1 MIIQNSQPSLCEV
14 PSLSRRRLLGLSG
27 AFVASAFIPKFAR
40 AADGRDPRFIVIVL
54 RGAMDGLSAVAP
66 VGDPDYAA
74 LHGDLALT
82 ASGDGAG
89 IMLDSFFS
97 LNPAM
102 TNFARLYQKGQAA
115 VIHAAATG
123 YRDRSHFDG
132 QDVLESGY
140 AGPGR
145 TDSGWLNRAI
155 AMLPQGQR
163 VGKPN
168 SLAVGS
174 TAPLIIRGQ
183 AETLGWAPA
192 NLPDP
197 GADLNKRLLD
207 LYAHTNPKLGSLLSE
222 GLSAQTI
229 ANGQSSMAK
238 NPADRAGQMAAQ
250 ARGAARIMSAD
261 DGPRI
266 AAMAFD
272 GWDTHENEGGA
283 KGRLFN
289 LLTELDSALAE
300 LETGLGAATW
310 AQTSVVVMT
319 EFGRTAAINGTDGTD
334 HGTGTLSFL
343 AGGAIKGGRVISD
356 WPGLKASQ
364 LYEGRDLKPTTDV
377 RGVLKGLLADQLGF
391 SEQVLSNSIF
401 PDSASVKPMKGL
413 IA

>member
-1 MIIQNSQPSLCEV
+1 MFEQSPLALCEA
-14 PSLSRRRLLGLSG
+14 PALTRRRLLGFSG
-27 AFVASAFIPKFAR
+27 ALVASAFIPKFAR
-40 AADGRDPRFIVIVL
+40 AADGRDPRFIAIIL
-54 RGAMDGLSAVAP
+54 RGAMDGMSAVAP
-66 VGDPDYAA
+66 EGDPDYAA

-82 ASGDGAG
+82 SSGDNGG
-89 IMLDSFFS
+89 IALDSFFT

-123 YRDRSHFDG
+123 YRERSHFDG
-132 QDVLESGY
+132 QDVLKSGY
-140 AGPGR
+140 AGPGH

-163 VGKPN
+163 VGKPS

-183 AETLGWAPA
+183 AETLGWAPT

-197 GADLNKRLLD
+197 GADFNKRLLD
-207 LYAHTNPKLGSLLSE
+207 LYAHTNPQLGNLLSA

-238 NPADRAGQMAAQ
+238 NPADRLGQMAAQ

-300 LETGLGAATW
+300 LEAGLGEAAW

-319 EFGRTAAINGTDGTD
+319 EFGRTAAINGTEGTD

-356 WPGLKASQ
+356 WPGLKTAQ

-377 RGVLKGLLADQLGF
+377 RAVLKGLLTDHLGLN
-391 SEQVLSNSIF
+391 EQTLASTIF
-401 PDSASVKPMKGL
+401 PDSSGVKPMKGL
-413 IA
+413 IAA